1 MINKLKLGGTMSGH
15 NKWSSIKHKK
25 GAADAKRGKIFTRL
39 VKEIILA
46 ARDGGGDLSSNP
58 RLRTAVQAARDA
70 NMPKDNIEKAVKRG
84 TGEIE
89 GAAYEEIT
97 YEGYGQGGVAI
108 MLDVMTDNKN
118 RSVAEVRHCF
128 SKYGGTMAEGGA
140 VAWNFEQKG
149 LIEISAEGLDEDEV
163 MMNAIEAGADDVQKE
178 DDVFAIYTQVVDFS
192 KVIVEM
198 EKLSYRITKAE
209 LTRIPKSTIAAD
221 DVAEK
226 LLRLIEKLEDL
237 DDVQKVYANFEISDE
252 TFEKIDMD

>member
-1 MINKLKLGGTMSGH
+1 MSGH

-178 DDVFAIYTQVVDFS
+178 DDVYAIYTQVVDFS

-252 TFEKIDMD
+252 TFEKIEMD

>member
-1 MINKLKLGGTMSGH
+1 MSGH

-46 ARDGGGDLSSNP
+46 ARDGGDDLSSNP
-58 RLRTAVQAARDA
+58 RLRTAVQAARNA
-70 NMPKDNIEKAVKRG
+70 NMPKDNIDKAIKRG

-89 GAAYEEIT
+89 GAAYEELT

-108 MLDVMTDNKN
+108 MLDAMTDNKN
-118 RSVAEVRHCF
+118 RTVAEVRHCF

-149 LIEISAEGLDEDEV
+149 LIEIDAAGLDEDEV
-163 MMNAIEAGADDVQKE
+163 MMNAIEAGADDVQNDE
-178 DDVFAIYTQVVDFS
+178 EVFSIYTQVADFS
-192 KVIVEM
+192 KVIVEI
-198 EKLSYRITKAE
+198 EKIGYKINKAE
-209 LTRIPKSTIAAD
+209 LTRVPKSTVAAD

-237 DDVQKVYANFEISDE
+237 DDIQKVYANFEISDE
-252 TFEKIDMD
+252 TFEKINLD